1 MKMNRSY
8 QGISHAVPGCT
19 FGSDFGAWSP
29 VASIRLQY
37 CGETKR
43 NWVANEKASEK
54 GVYHRPRVKEK
65 RKRVRRESFKKN
77 EEDGMT

>member
-8 QGISHAVPGCT
+8 QGISPVVLGHTSGT
-19 FGSDFGAWSP
+19 DFGALSP

-43 NWVANEKASEK
+43 NWVANEKASEC
-54 GVYHRPRVKEK
+54 G
-65 RKRVRRESFKKN
+65 STI
-77 EEDGMT
+77 DQG

>member
-8 QGISHAVPGCT
+8 QGISPVVLGHASK
-19 FGSDFGAWSP
+19 FDFGALSP

-43 NWVANEKASEK
+43 NWANEKASEK
-54 GVYHRPRVKEK
+54 G
-65 RKRVRRESFKKN
+65 STI
-77 EEDGMT
+77 DQG